1 MEKVPVLIVGGGGA
15 GLTASMLLS
24 GLGVDHLLVSSQS
37 HTSRLPKA
45 HVLNQRALE
54 ILDDCGAYEEIRRRS
69 TPPEQMAYTAW
80 YSGLGGGDADDGRVL
95 VRQECWGT
103 GGENE
108 SWRAASAFRQL
119 NLPQI
124 RLEPVLKARAE
135 ELAPESIR
143 FGHELTA
150 IEQDADGVT
159 ATVVDRESGE
169 EYEVR
174 ADYLVAADGGRTVPA
189 LVGIGYEG
197 FDQIAVSCT
206 LHVSADLSGLATDD
220 DVLLR
225 WIAAPR
231 NGGNIVLVPMGPDN
245 WGPRSEEWVMHMI
258 FLPDDPR
265 MPEEEGVEQLVR
277 ESLGIEDLPMEVH
290 RQTRWEVGAVLA
302 ERFRE
307 GRVFLVGDSAH
318 RHPPTG
324 GLGLTSA
331 IHDVHNLCWKLAA
344 VLGGQAG
351 RELLESYE
359 PERRPVD
366 ARNVQRSMENALN
379 QLLIFNATGMSP
391 DQDEAANRA
400 ALERLW
406 SGKEEDAE
414 VRSAFLAAVRAQS
427 QEFDEHNV
435 EYGYAYE
442 SAAVVPDG
450 SPEPENPD
458 DMRIYL
464 PSTRPGSPL
473 PHAWIDDE
481 EGSRRPIKDL
491 LQPGRFL
498 LIAGE
503 DGQEWV
509 DAASELGESGQPVD
523 AVRIGH
529 LEGDLFDPR
538 SMWARNRGISREGA
552 VLVRPDR
559 FVCWRS
565 EGGSDDA
572 AGDLRGA
579 LDAVLASGQVG

>member
-24 GLGVDHLLVSSQS
+24 GLGVDHLLVSSQP

>member
-24 GLGVDHLLVSSQS
+24 GLGVEHLLVSSQP
-37 HTSRLPKA
+37 HTSTLPKA

-80 YSGLGGGDADDGRVL
+80 YSGLGGDAADDGRVL
-95 VRQECWGT
+95 ARQECWGT

-108 SWRAASAFRQL
+108 SWRGASAFRQL

-135 ELAPESIR
+135 ELAPQSVR

-174 ADYLVAADGGRTVPA
+174 ADYLVAADGGRTVPG

-231 NGGNIVLVPMGPDN
+231 NGANIVLVPMGPDN

-265 MPEEEGVEQLVR
+265 MPEEDGVEQLVR

-344 VLGGQAG
+344 VLGGKAG
-351 RELLESYE
+351 PELLESYE

-391 DQDEAANRA
+391 DQDEATNRA

-414 VRSAFLAAVRAQS
+414 FRSAFLAAVRAQS

-450 SPEPENPD
+450 SPEPVNPD

-481 EGSRRPIKDL
+481 EGTRRPIKDL
-491 LQPGRFL
+491 LEPGRFL

-509 DAASELGESGQPVD
+509 DAAAELGDSGRPVD

-529 LEGDLFDPR
+529 VEGDLFDPR

-579 LDAVLASGQVG
+579 LDAVLASGLVG

>member
-1 MEKVPVLIVGGGGA
+1 
-15 GLTASMLLS
+15 MLLS
-24 GLGVDHLLVSSQS
+24 GLGVEHLLVSSRP
-37 HTSRLPKA
+37 HTSTLPKA

-69 TPPEQMAYTAW
+69 TPPAQMAYTAW
-80 YSGLGGGDADDGRVL
+80 YSGLGGDAADDGRVL
-95 VRQECWGT
+95 ARQECWGT

-108 SWRAASAFRQL
+108 SWRGASAFRQL

-150 IEQDADGVT
+150 LEQDTDGVT

-174 ADYLVAADGGRTVPA
+174 ADYLVAADGGRTVPG

-231 NGGNIVLVPMGPDN
+231 NGANIVLVPMGPDN

-265 MPEEEGVEQLVR
+265 MPEEDGVEQLVR

-344 VLGGQAG
+344 VLEEQAG
-351 RELLESYE
+351 PELLESYE

-414 VRSAFLAAVRAQS
+414 FRSAFLAAVRAQS

-450 SPEPENPD
+450 SPEPVNPD

-473 PHAWIDDE
+473 PHA
-481 EGSRRPIKDL
+481 
-491 LQPGRFL
+491 
-498 LIAGE
+498 
-503 DGQEWV
+503 
-509 DAASELGESGQPVD
+509 
-523 AVRIGH
+523 
-529 LEGDLFDPR
+529 
-538 SMWARNRGISREGA
+538 
-552 VLVRPDR
+552 
-559 FVCWRS
+559 
-565 EGGSDDA
+565 
-572 AGDLRGA
+572 
-579 LDAVLASGQVG
+579 

>member
-1 MEKVPVLIVGGGGA
+1 
-15 GLTASMLLS
+15 
-24 GLGVDHLLVSSQS
+24 
-37 HTSRLPKA
+37 
-45 HVLNQRALE
+45 
-54 ILDDCGAYEEIRRRS
+54 
-69 TPPEQMAYTAW
+69 
-80 YSGLGGGDADDGRVL
+80 
-95 VRQECWGT
+95 
-103 GGENE
+103 
-108 SWRAASAFRQL
+108 
-119 NLPQI
+119 
-124 RLEPVLKARAE
+124 
-135 ELAPESIR
+135 
-143 FGHELTA
+143 
-150 IEQDADGVT
+150 
-159 ATVVDRESGE
+159 
-169 EYEVR
+169 
-174 ADYLVAADGGRTVPA
+174 
-189 LVGIGYEG
+189 
-197 FDQIAVSCT
+197 
-206 LHVSADLSGLATDD
+206 
-220 DVLLR
+220 
-225 WIAAPR
+225 
-231 NGGNIVLVPMGPDN
+231 
-245 WGPRSEEWVMHMI
+245 MHMI

-265 MPEEEGVEQLVR
+265 MPEEDGVEQLVR